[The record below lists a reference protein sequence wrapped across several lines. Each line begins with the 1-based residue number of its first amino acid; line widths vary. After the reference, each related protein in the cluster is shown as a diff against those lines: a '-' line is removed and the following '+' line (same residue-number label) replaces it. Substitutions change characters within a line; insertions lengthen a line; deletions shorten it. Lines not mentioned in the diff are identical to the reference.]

1 MATKYTKE
9 QLKKMYDGLPEELKE
24 AIYSQES
31 AESIFNACTDQG
43 LQNDQIPLVAH
54 LAGKVLMGILPP
66 DEFQEEV
73 EKELKM
79 KEGEAKELG
88 RTINKLVFYPVKE
101 LLAELNR
108 IAPIKEEGEEIKEI
122 KKELTPGPEKP
133 KEEEAPSSEPDTY
146 RESIN

>member
-9 QLKKMYDGLPEELKE
+9 QLKRIYDGLPEELKE

-54 LAGKVLMGILPP
+54 LAGRVLMGILPP
-66 DEFQEEV
+66 NEFQAEV

-108 IAPIKEEGEEIKEI
+108 ITPIKEAEEETKEI
-122 KKELTPGPEKP
+122 KKELTPKPEEP
-133 KEEEAPSSEPDTY
+133 KKEGAPSSEPDTY